1 MSSRSWPLAKR
12 NIHTTPM
19 TNPYSRF
26 KNMKSLFKI
35 DLSLQ
40 LQATDLAVD
49 ERRKETKIDMLIITD
64 RITGEALSQPFH
76 SS

>member
-1 MSSRSWPLAKR
+1 
-12 NIHTTPM
+12 
-19 TNPYSRF
+19 
-26 KNMKSLFKI
+26 MKPLFKI

-49 ERRKETKIDMLIITD
+49 ERQDERRKKTKIGMLIITD